1 MEKQGTFK
9 GSNAEQ
15 KIQHIRN
22 ENLYLSRSILLEET
36 GSSKII
42 KQIVTFTFLVIIAI
56 LTWISIMKVDEVAV
70 ASGELTPYGELTRI
84 QHLFGGRV
92 LSVTV
97 EEGELV
103 NKGDTLLEIDSE
115 NASVTLQEVIVR
127 KEVLLASK
135 VRLDALINDTKIDFS
150 AVEDEVQEQIIDDQL
165 SMYNQEL
172 HTAATSRSI
181 IVNQLS
187 QTISQIRE
195 ITVESTNLS
204 NKLEILRR
212 EESLRSDLLERGL
225 NSQIVVMELEKEIVD
240 VDGRISQMV
249 HQKEALR
256 SRRSELQQTLAQLNA
271 QFKSRYTT
279 ELADINSELLTI
291 DNSLQFHSNTVDYQT
306 ILAPLDG
313 FIHDLSIIKVGEI
326 VAPGVTLMEIVPKDR
341 DMIAE
346 IRISSQDIGH
356 VREGQEVTMK
366 LTTYNF
372 RRYGGI
378 TGDLQKISQSAY
390 LNEQTGE
397 SYYRG
402 IVHVDDTSLEEKNS
416 EKVLL
421 PGMTLTAEIK
431 TGKKTLLEYLLKPIY
446 MSAYEAFHER

>member
-1 MEKQGTFK
+1 
-9 GSNAEQ
+9 
-15 KIQHIRN
+15 
-22 ENLYLSRSILLEET
+22 
-36 GSSKII
+36 
-42 KQIVTFTFLVIIAI
+42 
-56 LTWISIMKVDEVAV
+56 
-70 ASGELTPYGELTRI
+70 
-84 QHLFGGRV
+84 
-92 LSVTV
+92 
-97 EEGELV
+97 LV